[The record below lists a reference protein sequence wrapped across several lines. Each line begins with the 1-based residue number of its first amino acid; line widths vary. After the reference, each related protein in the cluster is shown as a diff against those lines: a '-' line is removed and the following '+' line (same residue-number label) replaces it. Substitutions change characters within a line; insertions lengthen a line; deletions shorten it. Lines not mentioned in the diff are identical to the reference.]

1 MNLSQGPLTA
11 YKKPIC
17 EGQSLGLMLGFLL
30 GMGSAFFAT
39 KALWQ
44 LLLETVHVGKGRSF
58 EKSDAPSRFWTQI
71 SAETGT
77 AAAFLILYLVL

>member
-1 MNLSQGPLTA
+1 VNLSQGPLTA

-17 EGQSLGLMLGFLL
+17 EGQSLGLMVDFIL
-30 GMGSAFFAT
+30 GMGSGLFAT
-39 KALWQ
+39 KVAGQ
-44 LLLETVHVGKGRSF
+44 LLLETVYIGKRRSF
-58 EKSDAPSRFWTQI
+58 EKSSDPSRFWKQI